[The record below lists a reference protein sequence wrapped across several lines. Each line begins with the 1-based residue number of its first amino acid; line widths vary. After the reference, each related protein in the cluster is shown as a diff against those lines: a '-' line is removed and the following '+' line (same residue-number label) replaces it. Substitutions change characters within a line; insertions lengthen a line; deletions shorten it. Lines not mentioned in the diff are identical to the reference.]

1 MRVLLADDQAQ
12 VRSAL
17 RLLLTQEPGLSVVGE
32 ATEAQALL
40 AQAEAIRP
48 DVVLLDWELP
58 GLQAADP
65 LFTLRARCPGLKV
78 IVLSGRPEARQ
89 AALAAGADVFV
100 SKGDPPERLLAAVDD
115 CQRKRC

>member
-40 AQAEAIRP
+40 AQAEDIHP
-48 DVVLLDWELP
+48 DMVLLDWELP

-65 LFTLRARCPGLKV
+65 LSTLRARCHSLTLVEMTNP
-78 IVLSGRPEARQ
+78 
-89 AALAAGADVFV
+89 
-100 SKGDPPERLLAAVDD
+100 
-115 CQRKRC
+115 